1 MNKKLTEHEKL
12 IRDLYDIRAER
23 DRRAISDI
31 WDRLSDREKKHA
43 ARINKKQ
50 KKQKIKREVQ
60 K

>member
-31 WDRLSDREKKHA
+31 WERLSDREKNMLLELTK
-43 ARINKKQ
+43 NKKG
-50 KKQKIKREVQ
+50 KK
-60 K
+60 